1 MCFYWCGWRTCMQIK
16 PRAMSRTQN
25 SKAKTATGLHSFTF
39 AATSMDK
46 SKCLE
51 ETNFAWTYKSKYAA
65 IFENMRHFVL
75 VPSPPM
81 KMISFFQTFILLVYM
96 IVFERILTHT
106 CESLPPPPPHPPSA
120 PTTIILLSTQ
130 TALCVL
136 CILMLL
142 NVNDNKVKSL
152 SVK

>member
-1 MCFYWCGWRTCMQIK
+1 MQIK

-106 CESLPPPPPHPPSA
+106 CESLPPPPPPAPPRGSGLVSVFA
-120 PTTIILLSTQ
+120 SMKNTGEHGNLIIRSGVQSEKERPL
-130 TALCVL
+130 
-136 CILMLL
+136 
-142 NVNDNKVKSL
+142 
-152 SVK
+152 

>member
-65 IFENMRHFVL
+65 IFKKNVRHFVL

-81 KMISFFQTFILLVYM
+81 KIISFFQTFILLVYM

-106 CESLPPPPPHPPSA
+106 CESLPPPPPPPFGPHNHNFVVYANCPLRFVYFNASKCKRQQ
-120 PTTIILLSTQ
+120 S
-130 TALCVL
+130 
-136 CILMLL
+136 
-142 NVNDNKVKSL
+142 
-152 SVK
+152 

>member
-1 MCFYWCGWRTCMQIK
+1 MCFYWCEWRTCMQIK

-65 IFENMRHFVL
+65 IFKKNVRHFVL

-81 KMISFFQTFILLVYM
+81 KIISFFQTFILLVYM

-106 CESLPPPPPHPPSA
+106 CESLPPPPPPPFGPHNHNFVVYANCPLRFVYFNASKCKRQQ
-120 PTTIILLSTQ
+120 S
-130 TALCVL
+130 
-136 CILMLL
+136 
-142 NVNDNKVKSL
+142 
-152 SVK
+152 

>member
-51 ETNFAWTYKSKYAA
+51 ETTFAWTYKWKYAA

-106 CESLPPPPPHPPSA
+106 CESLPPPPHPPSA

>member
-51 ETNFAWTYKSKYAA
+51 ETTFAWTYKWKYAA

-106 CESLPPPPPHPPSA
+106 CESLPPPPPPPFGPHNHNFVVYTNCPLRFVYFNASKCKRQQ
-120 PTTIILLSTQ
+120 S
-130 TALCVL
+130 
-136 CILMLL
+136 
-142 NVNDNKVKSL
+142 
-152 SVK
+152 

>member
-1 MCFYWCGWRTCMQIK
+1 MQIK

-25 SKAKTATGLHSFTF
+25 SKAKTATGLHSFT

-106 CESLPPPPPHPPSA
+106 CESLPPPLPTPLRPPQP
-120 PTTIILLSTQ
+120 
-130 TALCVL
+130 
-136 CILMLL
+136 
-142 NVNDNKVKSL
+142 
-152 SVK
+152 

>member
-1 MCFYWCGWRTCMQIK
+1 MCFYWCGWRKCMQIK

-51 ETNFAWTYKSKYAA
+51 ETTFAWTYKWKYAA

-106 CESLPPPPPHPPSA
+106 CESLPHPPPPFGPHNHNFVVYTNCPLRFVYFNA
-120 PTTIILLSTQ
+120 
-130 TALCVL
+130 
-136 CILMLL
+136 L

>member
-1 MCFYWCGWRTCMQIK
+1 MQIK

-51 ETNFAWTYKSKYAA
+51 ETTFAWTYKWKYAA

-81 KMISFFQTFILLVYM
+81 KMISFFRLLFYSY
-96 IVFERILTHT
+96 T
-106 CESLPPPPPHPPSA
+106 
-120 PTTIILLSTQ
+120 
-130 TALCVL
+130 
-136 CILMLL
+136 
-142 NVNDNKVKSL
+142 
-152 SVK
+152 

>member
-1 MCFYWCGWRTCMQIK
+1 MQIK

-51 ETNFAWTYKSKYAA
+51 ETTFAWTYKWKYAA

-96 IVFERILTHT
+96 IVFERILTH
-106 CESLPPPPPHPPSA
+106 PPSA
-120 PTTIILLSTQ
+120 PTTMILLSTQ
-130 TALCVL
+130 TARLRFVYFNASKC
-136 CILMLL
+136 
-142 NVNDNKVKSL
+142 KRQQS
-152 SVK
+152 

>member
-1 MCFYWCGWRTCMQIK
+1 MQIK

-75 VPSPPM
+75 MPSPPM

-106 CESLPPPPPHPPSA
+106 CESLPPLPHPPSA

>member
-1 MCFYWCGWRTCMQIK
+1 MQIK
-16 PRAMSRTQN
+16 LRAMSRTQN

-65 IFENMRHFVL
+65 IFKKNVRHFVL

-81 KMISFFQTFILLVYM
+81 KIISFFQTFILLVYM

-106 CESLPPPPPHPPSA
+106 CESLPPPPTPLRPPQ
-120 PTTIILLSTQ
+120 P
-130 TALCVL
+130 
-136 CILMLL
+136 
-142 NVNDNKVKSL
+142 
-152 SVK
+152 

>member
-1 MCFYWCGWRTCMQIK
+1 MQIK

-51 ETNFAWTYKSKYAA
+51 ETNFAWTYKCKYAA

-75 VPSPPM
+75 VPSPPHEND
-81 KMISFFQTFILLVYM
+81 FFFSDFYST
-96 IVFERILTHT
+96 RIHD
-106 CESLPPPPPHPPSA
+106 SL
-120 PTTIILLSTQ
+120 
-130 TALCVL
+130 
-136 CILMLL
+136 
-142 NVNDNKVKSL
+142 
-152 SVK
+152 

>member
-106 CESLPPPPPHPPSA
+106 CESLPPLPHPPSA